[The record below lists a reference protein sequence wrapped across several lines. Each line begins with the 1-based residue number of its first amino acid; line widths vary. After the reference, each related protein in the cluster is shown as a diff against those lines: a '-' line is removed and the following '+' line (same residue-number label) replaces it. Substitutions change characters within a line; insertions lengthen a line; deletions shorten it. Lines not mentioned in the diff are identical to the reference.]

1 MINHGCIVAPPS
13 DIRYQVASLKDR
25 SGSFSPGSA
34 FVGHDGSMNE
44 HTTPNPAPDPPST
57 QPLEPGGRR
66 RTILLGAAVAA
77 AVLVVGGAGAAITL
91 SVTGDDE
98 PANVSSRVDDDPRA
112 ADDDHAG
119 DHHADTDR
127 DRPDDSPAP
136 GSTPDVPADAA
147 ALTRAIDAA
156 VAVVPGALGASAI
169 DVERTGWD
177 VDVVRSG
184 GGEVEVFV
192 SRDGTA
198 GIRDDD
204 EDDDDADPVLDTSR
218 IGAVVDAAL
227 AAAGPGRIDSLATDD
242 DDDDHFY
249 EVNVD
254 LDDGRDAEVELTRDL
269 AVVSVERDD

>member
-1 MINHGCIVAPPS
+1 M
-13 DIRYQVASLKDR
+13 DQ
-25 SGSFSPGSA
+25 
-34 FVGHDGSMNE
+34 
-44 HTTPNPAPDPPST
+44 HTTPNPASDRPST
-57 QPLEPGGRR
+57 QPLEPGSPEPGGRR
-66 RTILLGAAVAA
+66 RAVLLGTAVAA
-77 AVLVVGGAGAAITL
+77 AVLVVGGAGAAIAL

-98 PANVSSRVDDDPRA
+98 PANATSHVDDDPRA
-112 ADDDHAG
+112 AADDHA
-119 DHHADTDR
+119 DNHHADTDR

-136 GSTPDVPADAA
+136 GSSPDVPADAA

-177 VDVVRSG
+177 VDVVRAG

-192 SRDGTA
+192 SSDGTA

-204 EDDDDADPVLDTSR
+204 DDDAADPVLDTSR
-218 IGAVVDAAL
+218 LGAVVDAAL
-227 AAAGPGRIDSLATDD
+227 AAAGPGSIDSLATDD

-254 LDDGRDAEVELTRDL
+254 LDYGRDAEVELTRDL